1 MLKQR
6 VITAI
11 VLLAILLP
19 ALFYPSPVP
28 FCAVALVMIAAA
40 GWEWGRLN
48 GLQNTGS
55 VLLAGVCVALCGAA
69 WQAGWLV
76 QPLPMLW
83 LVTGAAWVL
92 GGAFLLRAGVAG
104 WPRIPRTVRLVGG
117 VLGLSLAWLAMAQAR
132 VVGIN
137 FLLSVLLLVWVAD
150 IFAYFAGRAFG
161 LRFTKGKL
169 APSISPGKSWEGVW
183 GGLAGVVVMAFVWV
197 VADAYW
203 QAAVPSFYSRMAQQ
217 GWWLLVVAA
226 LFMVAMSVSGDLV
239 ESLIKR
245 SAGVKDSSGL
255 LPGHGGVLDRV
266 DALLPT
272 LPLAMMLTR
281 LTTP

>member
-48 GLQNTGS
+48 GLQNTWS

-150 IFAYFAGRAFG
+150 IFAYFAGRTFG
-161 LRFTKGKL
+161 LKFTKSKL
-169 APSISPGKSWEGVW
+169 APAISPGKSWEGVW
-183 GGLAGVVVMAFVWV
+183 GGMAGVVVLALVWV
-197 VADAYW
+197 WADKTFAP
-203 QAAVPSFYSRMAQQ
+203 AVPSFYSQLASRHMLL
-217 GWWLLVVAA
+217 LLVSVV
-226 LFMVAMSVSGDLV
+226 FMGGMSVVGDLV

-245 SAGVKDSSGL
+245 SAGAKDSSRL
-255 LPGHGGVLDRV
+255 LPGHGGVLDRI

-272 LPLAMMLTR
+272 LPLAMMLVSFT
-281 LTTP
+281 

>member
-55 VLLAGVCVALCGAA
+55 VLLALVCVALCGAA

-104 WPRIPRTVRLVGG
+104 WPKIPRR
-117 VLGLSLAWLAMAQAR
+117 
-132 VVGIN
+132 
-137 FLLSVLLLVWVAD
+137 
-150 IFAYFAGRAFG
+150 RA
-161 LRFTKGKL
+161 
-169 APSISPGKSWEGVW
+169 S
-183 GGLAGVVVMAFVWV
+183 
-197 VADAYW
+197 
-203 QAAVPSFYSRMAQQ
+203 SR
-217 GWWLLVVAA
+217 
-226 LFMVAMSVSGDLV
+226 
-239 ESLIKR
+239 
-245 SAGVKDSSGL
+245 
-255 LPGHGGVLDRV
+255 
-266 DALLPT
+266 
-272 LPLAMMLTR
+272 
-281 LTTP
+281 